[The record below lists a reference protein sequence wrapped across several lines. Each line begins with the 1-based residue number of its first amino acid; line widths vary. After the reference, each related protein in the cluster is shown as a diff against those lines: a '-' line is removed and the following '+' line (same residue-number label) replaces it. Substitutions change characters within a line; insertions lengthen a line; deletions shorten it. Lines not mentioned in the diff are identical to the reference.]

1 MLKNVKNMYLVFCH
15 HSSSLNLLAHFPRR
29 KIFIRSF
36 ILVSRRRGIDGDRG
50 DRYEKSKK
58 IKKMKDLLDLLYSK
72 KCKLLM
78 TAVLNCTPP
87 VENVEHL
94 NSQRT
99 WHLFSRLILHD
110 TAGICTSYKVKVQG
124 AINQCC

>member
-1 MLKNVKNMYLVFCH
+1 MPSFFESQS
-15 HSSSLNLLAHFPRR
+15 HSINLLAHFPRR

-50 DRYEKSKK
+50 DRYEKQVKK
-58 IKKMKDLLDLLYSK
+58 IKKMKDLLDLLFSK
-72 KCKLLM
+72 ECKLLM
-78 TAVLNCTPP
+78 KAVLNCTP

-99 WHLFSRLILHD
+99 
-110 TAGICTSYKVKVQG
+110 
-124 AINQCC
+124 